1 MGNHTQLDGAVIA
14 SDAEAAKNRL
24 STDTL
29 GWSDIHNEAKSGG
42 SQFGLSVSGGVQ
54 QNEKSGQYNAI
65 PGSTP
70 SATLAMVSD
79 SATSTTHSAVAP
91 GSIIIRDA
99 TGQQ

>member
-1 MGNHTQLDGAVIA
+1 M
-14 SDAEAAKNRL
+14 
-24 STDTL
+24 
-29 GWSDIHNEAKSGG
+29 
-42 SQFGLSVSGGVQ
+42 
-54 QNEKSGQYNAI
+54 

-99 TGQQ
+99 TGQQQDVADLSRDTAGAQNALENNFDQKKYRTGWQSSSRQRRWVHRQWMPG